1 MEKRLL
7 RQYDALLTAMQR
19 QRTVVL
25 KHLATNRNEEI
36 GFGRFLRNPRVP
48 IPAILT
54 QITQN
59 VTQSVA
65 GKSILLIEDTT
76 QLGFGLNA
84 PVNGIGKTAAG
95 NTDGFYSHPVLDAA
109 LKHCYGLA
117 RCHVFNQN
125 YALKDAGLPIQERK
139 RLTQQIPF
147 EQKDS
152 YRWVESIQHAHRVCH
167 LAQSMTVIADRE
179 ADIYQAFH
187 AFKHEIKVDF
197 LIRMRVNRPVDTDLK
212 G

>member
-59 VTQSVA
+59 VTHNVA
-65 GKSILLIEDTT
+65 GKSILLIRAD
-76 QLGFGLNA
+76 
-84 PVNGIGKTAAG
+84 VN
-95 NTDGFYSHPVLDAA
+95 
-109 LKHCYGLA
+109 
-117 RCHVFNQN
+117 
-125 YALKDAGLPIQERK
+125 
-139 RLTQQIPF
+139 
-147 EQKDS
+147 
-152 YRWVESIQHAHRVCH
+152 
-167 LAQSMTVIADRE
+167 
-179 ADIYQAFH
+179 
-187 AFKHEIKVDF
+187 
-197 LIRMRVNRPVDTDLK
+197 
-212 G
+212 